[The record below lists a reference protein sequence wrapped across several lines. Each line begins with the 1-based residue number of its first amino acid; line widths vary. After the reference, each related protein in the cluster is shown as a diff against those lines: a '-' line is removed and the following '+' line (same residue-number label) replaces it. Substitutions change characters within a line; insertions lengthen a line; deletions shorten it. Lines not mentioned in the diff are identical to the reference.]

1 MIRKLR
7 TRFVIIN
14 MAIITGMLL
23 IIFGLVIH
31 FTNKDLDSKSDA
43 MLQQLAQSTL
53 DPSNPQIDVPLPY
66 FTLTFN
72 PRGEVMA
79 SGKTNLD
86 ITNPR
91 FIDGLMRQIAKI
103 NRTSGTIEEYNLKYT
118 VVTSPTLQVVAF
130 LDVSNQQS
138 ALFSLLQTSLITA
151 VAALAGFAL
160 ISILLA
166 RWTVRPVERAWNQ
179 QKQFLSDA
187 SHELKTPLT
196 VIMSNAELLYSA
208 EDADEM
214 QLQYSGNILS
224 SSGQMR
230 HLIEGM
236 LELARAD
243 NGQIQ
248 TNFDSVDLSKLVS
261 DAVLPF
267 EPVFFEK
274 DMLLQSYVAPDIHIK
289 GSTQHL
295 RQLTDILLDNAQ
307 KYSAPGI
314 VALHLTRQNQ
324 NQCLLSVSNPGNPI
338 PESELSSI
346 FQRFYRTDAARTNI
360 GSFGLGLSIAQRI
373 AEEHGGTIWAESNE
387 TGNCFFVLLPCQP

>member
-103 NRTSGTIEEYNLKYT
+103 NRTSGIIEEYNLKYT

-166 RWTVRPVERAWNQ
+166 RWTVRPVEQAWNQ

-274 DMLLQSYVAPDIHIK
+274 DMLLQSCVAPDIHIK

>member
-1 MIRKLR
+1 MIKKLR

-23 IIFGLVIH
+23 VIFGLVIH
-31 FTNKDLDSKSDA
+31 FTNQDLDNKSDT
-43 MLQQLAQSTL
+43 MLQQLAQSAL
-53 DPSNPQIDVPLPY
+53 DPSNPQVDIPLPY
-66 FTLTFN
+66 FALTFN
-72 PRGEVMA
+72 TRGEVRA

-86 ITNPR
+86 ITNPQ
-91 FIDGLMRQIAKI
+91 FLDGLMRRIANI
-103 NRTSGTIEEYNLKYT
+103 NRTTGYIAEYNLKYT

-130 LDVSNQQS
+130 LDVSNQRS
-138 ALFSLLQTSLITA
+138 ALISLVQNSMIIAA
-151 VAALAGFAL
+151 VALAGFAV

-166 RWTVRPVERAWNQ
+166 RWTVKPVEKAWNQ

-196 VIMSNAELLYSA
+196 VIMSNAELLHSA
-208 EDADEM
+208 EDADEN

-243 NGQIQ
+243 NGQLQ
-248 TNFDSVDLSKLVS
+248 TNFESVNLSKLVS

-267 EPVFFEK
+267 EPVFFEQ
-274 DMLLQSYVAPDIHIK
+274 DMILQSGITPDIQVK
-289 GSTQHL
+289 GSPQHL

-314 VALHLTRQNQ
+314 VALHLTRQEQ

-338 PESELSSI
+338 PEAELSSI
-346 FQRFYRTDAARTNI
+346 FQRFYRTDTARTG
-360 GSFGLGLSIAQRI
+360 GSFGLGLSIAKRI
-373 AEEHGGTIWAESNE
+373 TEEHSGKIWAESNE
-387 TGNCFFVLLPCQP
+387 TGNCFFVLLPCLE

>member
-1 MIRKLR
+1 MIKKLR
-7 TRFVIIN
+7 IRFVIIN

-23 IIFGLVIH
+23 VIFGLVIH
-31 FTNKDLDSKSDA
+31 FTNRDLDAKSDT
-43 MLQQLAQSTL
+43 MLQQLAQSAL
-53 DPSNPQIDVPLPY
+53 DPSNPQVDIPLPY
-66 FTLTFN
+66 FALTFN
-72 PRGEVMA
+72 TRGEVMA

-86 ITNPR
+86 ITDPQ
-91 FIDGLMRQIAKI
+91 FLDGLMRRIAAI
-103 NRTSGTIEEYNLKYT
+103 NRTTGFIEEYNLKYT

-138 ALFSLLQTSLITA
+138 ALFSLVRNSLIIAA
-151 VAALAGFAL
+151 VALAGFAI

-166 RWTVRPVERAWNQ
+166 RWTVKPVEQAWNQ

-196 VIMSNAELLYSA
+196 VIMSNAELLHSS
-208 EDADEM
+208 ENADDN

-224 SSGQMR
+224 SSTQMR

-248 TNFDSVDLSKLVS
+248 TNFDAVNLSKLVS

-267 EPVFFEK
+267 EPVFFEQ
-274 DMLLQSYVAPDIHIK
+274 DMILQSAIAPDIQVQ

-295 RQLTDILLDNAQ
+295 RQLTDILLDNAR

-314 VALHLTRQNQ
+314 VALHLTRQEQ

-338 PESELSSI
+338 PEAELSSI
-346 FQRFYRTDAARTNI
+346 FQRFYRTDTARTG
-360 GSFGLGLSIAQRI
+360 GSFGLGLSIAKRI
-373 AEEHGGTIWAESNE
+373 AEEHGGKIWAESNE
-387 TGNCFFVLLPCQP
+387 TGNCFFVLLPCHE

>member
-1 MIRKLR
+1 
-7 TRFVIIN
+7 
-14 MAIITGMLL
+14 
-23 IIFGLVIH
+23 
-31 FTNKDLDSKSDA
+31 
-43 MLQQLAQSTL
+43 
-53 DPSNPQIDVPLPY
+53 
-66 FTLTFN
+66 
-72 PRGEVMA
+72 
-79 SGKTNLD
+79 
-86 ITNPR
+86 
-91 FIDGLMRQIAKI
+91 MRQIAKI

-166 RWTVRPVERAWNQ
+166 RWTVRPVEQAWNQ